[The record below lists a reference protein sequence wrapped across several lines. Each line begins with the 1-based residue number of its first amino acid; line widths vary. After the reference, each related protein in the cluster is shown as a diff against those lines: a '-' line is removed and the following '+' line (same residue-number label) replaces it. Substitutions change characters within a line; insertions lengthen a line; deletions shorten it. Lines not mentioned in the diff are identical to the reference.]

1 MIQVALQLLAI
12 ALAMGVVVAYGFIRD
27 KQEHSHHHDDQ
38 QQSIYFDDQQQS
50 IYFPEHQAGKEDER
64 VHRGAAMSRL

>member
-38 QQSIYFDDQQQS
+38 QQSIYF
-50 IYFPEHQAGKEDER
+50 PEHQAGKEDER